1 LYELPKERNTSS
13 KKKIGKSSRQECE
26 MQMGE
31 GIYTPMQQGKAGH
44 EQPGDRET

>member
-13 KKKIGKSSRQECE
+13 KKKMRKSSRQECE

-31 GIYTPMQQGKAGH
+31 GIYTPVQPGLAGH
-44 EQPGDRET
+44 EQPGDREM